1 VRDLVT
7 GYDVTL
13 EDRGLYL
20 LKGSTATGGCWRSH
34 GPAYDGA
41 VGDSRE
47 AVPAVGALL
56 RPGLSRIWC
65 GSRRTNA
72 FFAVHKLTSSTVAI
86 PSRRMVAVMNDRA
99 SSAVVD
105 ADLLLADGRRLGYAV
120 WGEPEGQPALLF
132 HGSPGSRLFCPDPVA
147 TAAAGVRLV
156 TVDRPGY
163 GRSAA
168 APGRRILD
176 WPADI
181 EQLVTA
187 LGIDRFALMGHS
199 SGGPYALAC
208 ALAMPQRITRMALV
222 SCVVPLD
229 EVPAAWAALDE
240 DERRLVELARDHP
253 DQAAATI
260 ADAAGWLAD
269 QPDRFL
275 TLPRPEPDA
284 LLLQDPSVRSRYLDM
299 VREAVRQ
306 GLAGYVSDEVLERRP
321 WGFRLGD
328 VNSPVAVWHG
338 GKDGYI
344 PLAHVEAMAALLPR
358 SRTRFHADQA
368 HGLII
373 SSWVA
378 ILAELTS

>member
-1 VRDLVT
+1 M
-7 GYDVTL
+7 
-13 EDRGLYL
+13 
-20 LKGSTATGGCWRSH
+20 
-34 GPAYDGA
+34 
-41 VGDSRE
+41 
-47 AVPAVGALL
+47 
-56 RPGLSRIWC
+56 
-65 GSRRTNA
+65 
-72 FFAVHKLTSSTVAI
+72 FFAVHMLTSWTVAV
-86 PSRRMVAVMNDRA
+86 PRRIVTVMNDRA

-120 WGEPEGQPALLF
+120 WGEPEGQPTLLF

-168 APGRRILD
+168 APGRRIMD

-187 LGIDRFALMGHS
+187 LDIDRFAVMGHS

-208 ALAMPQRITRMALV
+208 ALAMPPQITRVALI

-229 EVPAAWAALDE
+229 EVPAAWAALDD
-240 DERRLVELARDHP
+240 DERRLVELARRDP
-253 DQAAATI
+253 DQAAAAI
-260 ADAAGWLAD
+260 AEAAGWLVD
-269 QPDRFL
+269 EPERFL

-284 LLLQDPSVRSRYLDM
+284 LLLQDPAVRSIYLDM
-299 VREAVRQ
+299 IREAVRH
-306 GLAGYVSDEVLERRP
+306 GLAGYVSDEVLERLP

-328 VNSPVAVWHG
+328 VHCQVTVWHG

-344 PLAHVEAMAALLPR
+344 PLTQVEAMAALLPQ
-358 SRTRFHADQA
+358 SRTNFYPDQA

-373 SSWVA
+373 SSWAA

>member
-1 VRDLVT
+1 
-7 GYDVTL
+7 
-13 EDRGLYL
+13 
-20 LKGSTATGGCWRSH
+20 
-34 GPAYDGA
+34 
-41 VGDSRE
+41 
-47 AVPAVGALL
+47 
-56 RPGLSRIWC
+56 
-65 GSRRTNA
+65 
-72 FFAVHKLTSSTVAI
+72 
-86 PSRRMVAVMNDRA
+86 MNDRA
-99 SSAVVD
+99 SSTVID

-120 WGEPEGQPALLF
+120 WGEPEGQPVLLF

-168 APGRRILD
+168 APGRRITD

-187 LGIDRFALMGHS
+187 LGIDRFALTAHS

-208 ALAMPQRITRMALV
+208 ALAIPQRITRMALV
-222 SCVVPLD
+222 GCVVPLD
-229 EVPAAWAALDE
+229 EVPAAWAALDD
-240 DERRLVELARDHP
+240 DERRLVELARHHP

-260 ADAAGWLAD
+260 ADAAGWLVKE
-269 QPDRFL
+269 PDRFL

-284 LLLQDPSVRSRYLDM
+284 LLLRDPSVRSMFLDTL
-299 VREAVRQ
+299 REAVRD

-338 GKDGYI
+338 GKDGYT
-344 PLAHVEAMAALLPR
+344 PLAHVVAMAALLPR
-358 SRTRFHADQA
+358 SSTRFHADQA

-373 SSWVA
+373 SSWAA
-378 ILAELTS
+378 ILAELTG

>member
-1 VRDLVT
+1 MTDQ
-7 GYDVTL
+7 
-13 EDRGLYL
+13 
-20 LKGSTATGGCWRSH
+20 
-34 GPAYDGA
+34 
-41 VGDSRE
+41 
-47 AVPAVGALL
+47 
-56 RPGLSRIWC
+56 
-65 GSRRTNA
+65 
-72 FFAVHKLTSSTVAI
+72 
-86 PSRRMVAVMNDRA
+86 A

-105 ADLLLADGRRLGYAV
+105 GDLLLADGRRLGYAV
-120 WGEPEGQPALLF
+120 WGEPEGQPVLLF

-168 APGRRILD
+168 APGRRIMD

-181 EQLVTA
+181 KQLVTA

-208 ALAMPQRITRMALV
+208 ALAMRERITRMALV

-229 EVPAAWAALDE
+229 EVPAAWAALDD
-240 DERRLVELARDHP
+240 DERRLVELARHHP
-253 DQAAATI
+253 DQAAAAI

-284 LLLQDPSVRSRYLDM
+284 LLLQDPSVRSIYLDM
-299 VREAVRQ
+299 IREAVRH

-321 WGFRLGD
+321 WGFRLGA
-328 VNSPVAVWHG
+328 VNSPVTVWHG

-358 SRTRFHADQA
+358 SRTNFHADQA

-373 SSWVA
+373 SSWA
-378 ILAELTS
+378 TILAELASY